1 MLRANHAVRLGL
13 RASTRNPELSFGKA
27 LLDTLG
33 TALSLLPW
41 LMVGLAL
48 IAAAGRLEA
57 LEAMVAAAR
66 AVVRMRWALAG
77 MALSI
82 AVLSWTLAM
91 GFWSGALPVLAAD
104 AELQRRPPPGHFWPL
119 AMRGFGRVAATGAAA
134 YGLLLLFAVAAV
146 AACFC
151 GALAVIARPT
161 PARFALL
168 ALLASWGVV
177 TGIVLDVLARVM
189 IVRAAAFGDGASA
202 AFARAADLLGRRLG
216 ACLAVQLAFGLL
228 QLIVASA
235 AGLFSGVVL
244 GGFNPGLQ
252 LMAIPLR
259 IAVWLAFAVVFAWL
273 EVARQGALAALAA
286 DAEGLIDLPPEP
298 PPPAPVPTVLQRPE
312 VIEGVPVIEGLP
324 VPPDEE

>member
-1 MLRANHAVRLGL
+1 
-13 RASTRNPELSFGKA
+13 
-27 LLDTLG
+27 
-33 TALSLLPW
+33 
-41 LMVGLAL
+41 
-48 IAAAGRLEA
+48 
-57 LEAMVAAAR
+57 
-66 AVVRMRWALAG
+66 
-77 MALSI
+77 
-82 AVLSWTLAM
+82 
-91 GFWSGALPVLAAD
+91 
-104 AELQRRPPPGHFWPL
+104 
-119 AMRGFGRVAATGAAA
+119 MRGFGRVAATGAAA

-298 PPPAPVPTVLQRPE
+298 PPPAPVPTMLQRPE